1 MSHIAF
7 FNIPGAGHVNPTV
20 GIVEELVA
28 RGHRVSYA
36 VTAQQ
41 GAEVAKAGATLV
53 PYETTMKRFR
63 ATMTKLEDN
72 DRFTTG
78 DFVQVLRGLLQ
89 ETEALHPALDRAFAD
104 DRPDLLVYDGLSGWT
119 GRLLAESWGIPS
131 LRSIPTLATNEHWS
145 LASDGEYASFD
156 GEHAGLN
163 ELYRDIGVMLER
175 LGAGLSTQEFFAS
188 NDRGPAVVFI
198 PKEFQYR
205 AETFAD
211 DFHFVG
217 PGWNERK
224 LDGDWRRRGDGD
236 GERPLVMV
244 SLGTIHNDDV
254 AFFQGCV
261 DAFADAEWDVV
272 MAVGG
277 QVDVDRL
284 VGVPEHVEVRRHVPL
299 LRVLREADLFV
310 THAGMGSV
318 MEALSFGVPMVTVPQ
333 MAEQRANADR
343 VVELGAG
350 VLLHRNDVSAESL
363 RHAAESVMGDPG
375 FAERAGV
382 MRGHIER
389 SGGAAEA
396 ADVIESLLAAGAGSA
411 GEAEAAASGTV
422 QAGAEAGAE
431 AASASASETAQ
442 AGAGR

>member
-36 VTAQQ
+36 VTASQ
-41 GAEVAKAGATLV
+41 GAEVAKAGAMLV

-63 ATMTKLEDN
+63 ATMTQLEDN

-78 DFVQVLRGLLQ
+78 DFVQVLRGLTQ
-89 ETEALHPALDRAFAD
+89 ETEALHPALDRAFAG

-131 LRSIPTLATNEHWS
+131 IRSIPTLATNEHWS
-145 LASDGEYASFD
+145 LATDGEYASFD
-156 GEHAGLN
+156 GEQSGLN

-175 LGAGLSTQEFFAS
+175 LGAGISTQEFFAS
-188 NDRGPAVVFI
+188 NDRGPALVFI

-205 AETFAD
+205 AETFTD

-224 LDGDWRRRGDGD
+224 LDGDWRRRGP

-254 AFFQGCV
+254 AFFQQCV
-261 DAFADAEWDVV
+261 DAFADAACDVV

-277 QVDVDRL
+277 QVDLDRL
-284 VGVPEHVEVRRHVPL
+284 VGVPSHVEVRRHVPL

-350 VLLHRNDVSAESL
+350 VLLHRDEVSAKSL
-363 RHAAESVMGDPG
+363 RAAADAVLGDPG
-375 FAERAGV
+375 YAERAGV

-389 SGGAAEA
+389 SGGAVEA
-396 ADVIESLLAAGAGSA
+396 VDVIESLLAPAPAPAAPGTTHAGAA
-411 GEAEAAASGTV
+411 
-422 QAGAEAGAE
+422 
-431 AASASASETAQ
+431 
-442 AGAGR
+442 R

>member
-36 VTAQQ
+36 VTASQ

-78 DFVQVLRGLLQ
+78 DFVQVLRGLLR

-163 ELYRDIGVMLER
+163 EVYRDIGLMLEH
-175 LGAGLSTQEFFAS
+175 LGAGISSQDFFAS
-188 NDRGPAVVFI
+188 NDRGPALVYI

-224 LDGDWRRRGDGD
+224 LDGDWQRRRGD

-284 VGVPEHVEVRRHVPL
+284 VGVPSHVEVRRHVPL

-318 MEALSFGVPMVTVPQ
+318 MEALSFGVPMVAVPQ

-350 VLLHRNDVSAESL
+350 VLLHRNEVSADSL
-363 RHAAESVMGDPG
+363 RAAAESVMGDAG

-389 SGGAAEA
+389 SGGAGEA
-396 ADVIESLLAAGAGSA
+396 ADVIESLLGAERGSR
-411 GEAEAAASGTV
+411 EAAAP
-422 QAGAEAGAE
+422 EA
-431 AASASASETAQ
+431 AQ
-442 AGAGR
+442 AGAGAETVRAGVGR

>member
-36 VTAQQ
+36 VTASQ

-163 ELYRDIGVMLER
+163 ELYRDIGAMLER
-175 LGAGLSTQEFFAS
+175 LGGGLSTQEFFAS
-188 NDRGPAVVFI
+188 NDRGPALVFI

-205 AETFAD
+205 SETFAD

-224 LDGDWRRRGDGD
+224 LDGDWQRRGD

-284 VGVPEHVEVRRHVPL
+284 ERVPAHVEVRRHVPL
-299 LRVLREADLFV
+299 LQVLREADLFV

-318 MEALSFGVPMVTVPQ
+318 MEALSFGVPIVTVPQ

-350 VLLHRNDVSAESL
+350 VRLRRDEASAGTL
-363 RHAAESVMGDPG
+363 RRAAESVMGDAG
-375 FAERAGV
+375 YAERAGV
-382 MRGHIER
+382 LRGHIER
-389 SGGAAEA
+389 SGGATEA
-396 ADVIESLLAAGAGSA
+396 VDVIESLLGTGGTGGADAGADA
-411 GEAEAAASGTV
+411 GTRAEAEAKPV
-422 QAGAEAGAE
+422 
-431 AASASASETAQ
+431 Q